1 MVSFEIL
8 QMSYL
13 QIFSY
18 QVCAISVA
26 PLRELS
32 RVEVANRLSG
42 ILPTDN
48 RQPLHLVLPEL
59 RVLKQLF
66 LHLLGSYLFIP
77 PETVKFF
84 RLYHLPELPYPPVPR
99 SVSLSSS
106 ASSYST
112 SGIGIITNWANLSP
126 TSYGSVFVER

>member
-18 QVCAISVA
+18 QVCSISVA

-32 RVEVANRLSG
+32 GVEVANRLSG

-84 RLYHLPELPYPPVPR
+84 
-99 SVSLSSS
+99 
-106 ASSYST
+106 
-112 SGIGIITNWANLSP
+112 
-126 TSYGSVFVER
+126 